1 MSQLYLIR
9 HGQSG
14 NNALA
19 DQRQRAAD
27 PGLTS
32 TGHAQAR
39 RVAAYL
45 QEQPDKTDV
54 RDGSSGVVGHGIER
68 LHCSAMLRALQ
79 TAQPIATA
87 LGLEPEVSLDIHES
101 GGIWLDSEDG
111 RGPIGGPGLR
121 RSEFASQFPGFAL
134 PPAATEDGWW
144 NRPMEQPEEM
154 VARAARVAAAIRG
167 RLAGAN
173 ERVALVSHGT
183 FLNMLI
189 AHLTFGAPVDKFFM
203 GNHNTG
209 ISRLDFTSDRVMLRY
224 LNRIDHLPPE
234 LVT

>member
-19 DQRQRAAD
+19 DQRLRTAD

-45 QEQPDKTDV
+45 HEQPDKTDL
-54 RDGSSGVVGHGIER
+54 RDGRAGIAGHGIER
-68 LHCSAMLRALQ
+68 LYCSAMLRALQ
-79 TAQPIATA
+79 TAQPIGAA
-87 LGLEPEVSLDIHES
+87 LALEPQVSLDIHES
-101 GGIWLDSEDG
+101 GGIWLDSQDG
-111 RGPIGGPGLR
+111 RGPVGGPGLR
-121 RSEFASQFPGFAL
+121 RSQFASQFPGFAL
-134 PPAATEDGWW
+134 PCAATEEGWW
-144 NRPMEQPEEM
+144 NQPMEQQEEM
-154 VARAARVAAAIRG
+154 VARAARVAAAIRN
-167 RLAGAN
+167 RFAEAN

-189 AHLTFGAPVDKFFM
+189 AHLTFGAPAANVFM
-203 GNHNTG
+203 SNHNTA
-209 ISRLDFTSDRVMLRY
+209 ISRLDFAADRVMLRY